1 MERYEAF
8 KGIKRSPESRTGFLC
23 NITDHFP
30 FLNCFSSNKHQN
42 HGNKQFFVALKKDLE
57 QHRFANMESLIRQTR
72 ARFSGTRQDNKE
84 ADGSS
89 ARDRKIPP
97 QKTQSFAEKRRS
109 KSWIR
114 RQWSRQMSWDYD
126 FSGSDYPAA
135 VAAAAFAIQSLEESK
150 TRDQKETTYG
160 PDKSVNKTKS
170 KVEDIGVPPEP
181 LKSALKSSDGTRTSS
196 EDPDNKLSTSTSSSK
211 RPPEKAPSIKK
222 RISFADTDE
231 TLGNKP
237 EKPALEKA
245 PERAPPMKK
254 PPTFADKQL
263 NTTEGKKTD
272 TTVPKPDRPAPGL
285 STTQPVETRKQS
297 AAKPGHGD
305 SKADDWE
312 KEELESIRDRYQKL
326 RATIENW
333 ETKKKKKA
341 KRKLERIEAEL
352 DKRRAKVV
360 QSYHSDIKRIEGIA
374 GGAKAQ
380 AEKNRKNEELK
391 VKEKANK
398 IRLTGKLP
406 ATCLC
411 F

>member
-1 MERYEAF
+1 
-8 KGIKRSPESRTGFLC
+8 
-23 NITDHFP
+23 
-30 FLNCFSSNKHQN
+30 
-42 HGNKQFFVALKKDLE
+42 
-57 QHRFANMESLIRQTR
+57 MESLIRQTR
-72 ARFSGTRQDNKE
+72 AKFYGTRQINKE
-84 ADGSS
+84 ADVSS

-97 QKTQSFAEKRRS
+97 QKTQSFAEKGRS

-135 VAAAAFAIQSLEESK
+135 VAAAAYAIQSLEESK

-160 PDKSVNKTKS
+160 PDKFVDKTKS
-170 KVEDIGVPPEP
+170 KVEDTGVPPEP
-181 LKSALKSSDGTRTSS
+181 LKSALKSSGKRT
-196 EDPDNKLSTSTSSSK
+196 E
-211 RPPEKAPSIKK
+211 
-222 RISFADTDE
+222 
-231 TLGNKP
+231 
-237 EKPALEKA
+237 
-245 PERAPPMKK
+245 
-254 PPTFADKQL
+254 
-263 NTTEGKKTD
+263 

-285 STTQPVETRKQS
+285 STTQPAETRRQS
-297 AAKPGHGD
+297 ATKPGPGD

-312 KEELESIRDRYQKL
+312 KEELESIRDRYEKL

-352 DKRRAKVV
+352 DKRRAKVM

-374 GGAKAQ
+374 GGARAQ
-380 AEKNRKNEELK
+380 AEKNCKNEELK

>member
-1 MERYEAF
+1 
-8 KGIKRSPESRTGFLC
+8 
-23 NITDHFP
+23 
-30 FLNCFSSNKHQN
+30 
-42 HGNKQFFVALKKDLE
+42 
-57 QHRFANMESLIRQTR
+57 MESLIRQTR
-72 ARFSGTRQDNKE
+72 AKFSGTRQDNKE
-84 ADGSS
+84 VDGSS

-135 VAAAAFAIQSLEESK
+135 VAAAAYAIQSLEESK

-160 PDKSVNKTKS
+160 PDKSVDKMKS
-170 KVEDIGVPPEP
+170 KVEDTGVPPEP
-181 LKSALKSSDGTRTSS
+181 LKSALKSSDGTSKTSS

-231 TLGNKP
+231 TISNKP

-245 PERAPPMKK
+245 PERAPSMKK
-254 PPTFADKQL
+254 TTTFAEQL
-263 NTTEGKKTD
+263 NITEGKRTD

-285 STTQPVETRKQS
+285 STTQPVETRRQS
-297 AAKPGHGD
+297 ATKPGPGD
-305 SKADDWE
+305 FKADDWE
-312 KEELESIRDRYQKL
+312 KEELESIRDRYEKL

-374 GGAKAQ
+374 GGARAQ

-398 IRLTGKLP
+398 IRLTGKFP